1 MTRTVFFLILA
12 LVLVIAGAVGGAVGG
27 TLSRKDGMKSIF
39 ISATPSGSSNSATT
53 TSNGVTA
60 STVTS
65 ASPSATA
72 SSATF
77 GQIASSVLNNGTS
90 SYPTFVFLYYQEGL
104 NIMYMV
110 YPGSGGVFGPPQIL
124 PLSMVPKPGT
134 PLAAT
139 AHDPDDGT
147 AAVRF
152 PKTFDRPPSL
162 ILIYAE

>member
-1 MTRTVFFLILA
+1 MTKTVFFLTLA

-39 ISATPSGSSNSATT
+39 ISATPSGSSNAATT
-53 TSNGVTA
+53 TSSGATT

-65 ASPSATA
+65 TSPSATT
-72 SSATF
+72 SSVTS

-90 SYPTFVFLYYQEGL
+90 SYPTFVFLYYQKGP

-110 YPGSGGVFGPPQIL
+110 YPGFGGAFGPPQIL

-139 AHDPDDGT
+139 AYDPDDGT

-152 PKTFDRPPSL
+152 LKTFDHPP
-162 ILIYAE
+162 